1 MTNYYTHEA
10 SCSGSSFLA
19 AGVSPEASHDSM
31 GCHGAGLVTG
41 QREKDG
47 FPKQGRGLLP
57 LKRVRPDAGRTPCE
71 DTETHRHRGKTH
83 MKQRQNCAPTPQG
96 SPGAPEAGRGEE
108 APPPRGSGGSGAP
121 PAPWSGRPAL
131 WRPEETRTQTPPG
144 AGRNQLFSFLR
155 RLSLPRWKLLAI
167 HPQMKSQG
175 DPIASLSLEIL
186 KAKSV

>member
-57 LKRVRPDAGRTPCE
+57 LKRVRPDAGRIPCE

-108 APPPRGSGGSGAP
+108 APPQRLWWKRGPASTLVWEACFMAARGNPHTGSAGCGQKPTVFFP
-121 PAPWSGRPAL
+121 PPPFPAQMEAVSH
-131 WRPEETRTQTPPG
+131 PSPDEV
-144 AGRNQLFSFLR
+144 AGRSHSFLE
-155 RLSLPRWKLLAI
+155 S
-167 HPQMKSQG
+167 
-175 DPIASLSLEIL
+175 
-186 KAKSV
+186 

>member
-108 APPPRGSGGSGAP
+108 APPPEALVEAGPRQHLGLGGLLYGGLRK
-121 PAPWSGRPAL
+121 PAHR
-131 WRPEETRTQTPPG
+131 
-144 AGRNQLFSFLR
+144 LR
-155 RLSLPRWKLLAI
+155 RVRAETNCFLSSAAFPC
-167 HPQMKSQG
+167 PDGSC
-175 DPIASLSLEIL
+175 
-186 KAKSV
+186 